1 MPAVAPTTMTFKKL
15 LTLSLV
21 LACCALLAQRPR
33 TDAAPKTGGDSSKH
47 LFDWLKRAKL
57 IDLTHPFDEQTIYW
71 PTEAGFQ
78 LQKSTAGKT
87 PRGYFYAANRFAA
100 AEHGGTHIDA
110 PFHFNRQGQTVDEIP
125 LGRFIGEGVLIDVS
139 AQSAGDADY
148 EVSIADLRDW
158 EEKYHR
164 QLIDVI
170 LLLRTGYGRHWP
182 DRKAYLG
189 TDETGPTAVAKLHF
203 PGLAADAAKW
213 LAERR
218 SIKAVGIDTASI
230 DRGQSTRFGSHVK
243 LFEHNVPVLENVA
256 GLEELPEAGFGVM
269 ALPMKI
275 AGGTGAPVRIVAILP
290 H

>member
-1 MPAVAPTTMTFKKL
+1 MLAAAPTTMTFNKL
-15 LTLSLV
+15 LAIGLV
-21 LACCALLAQRPR
+21 LACCALLKQRTK
-33 TDAAPKTGGDSSKH
+33 TDAAPKAGGSFKQS
-47 LFDWLKRAKL
+47 FDWLKQAKL
-57 IDLTHPFDEQTIYW
+57 IDLTHPFDRQTIYW

-78 LQKSTAGKT
+78 LQKGTAGKT
-87 PRGYFYAANRFAA
+87 AKGYFYAANRFAA

-125 LGRFIGEGVLIDVS
+125 LERFIGEAVLIDVS
-139 AQSAGDADY
+139 AQSAADADY
-148 EVSIADLRDW
+148 EVSVADLHRW
-158 EEKYHR
+158 EEKHHR
-164 QLIDVI
+164 QLVDVI
-170 LLLRTGYGRHWP
+170 LLLRTGYGRRWP

-189 TDETGPTAVAKLHF
+189 TDETGPDAVAKLHF
-203 PGLAADAAKW
+203 PGLAPDAAKW
-213 LAERR
+213 LIEQR

-275 AGGTGAPVRIVAILP
+275 AAGTGAPVRIVAILP